1 MQPLYLNHRS
11 LALSTCALALVL
23 MAMALSLPPIA
34 IFTARPADY
43 LSVHILL
50 EMFAI
55 SVSLMIVTIAW
66 NTPDHDAEPIAQTL
80 VFGFASVAGL
90 DMLHTLY
97 FAGMPGLV
105 VDGSTNTAIFF
116 WLSSRAVEV
125 AVLCLAALSLRLPGS
140 RNAWLIAGIALVV
153 ALLLIA
159 ILLPQW
165 LPVSYIP
172 GSGLTPLKNAC
183 EYILC
188 VANLG
193 LALRFLLR
201 SRKTQSSRDLWL
213 GAACFITA
221 MGGLAFTQYRTTS
234 EFINLFGHIYKV
246 AAYCFFYLA
255 AFQIAVR
262 KPYLLPLTEN

>member
-11 LALSTCALALVL
+11 LALSTCALALALVL

-140 RNAWLIAGIALVV
+140 HCGR
-153 ALLLIA
+153 
-159 ILLPQW
+159 
-165 LPVSYIP
+165 
-172 GSGLTPLKNAC
+172 
-183 EYILC
+183 
-188 VANLG
+188 
-193 LALRFLLR
+193 
-201 SRKTQSSRDLWL
+201 
-213 GAACFITA
+213 
-221 MGGLAFTQYRTTS
+221 
-234 EFINLFGHIYKV
+234 
-246 AAYCFFYLA
+246 
-255 AFQIAVR
+255 
-262 KPYLLPLTEN
+262 

>member
-23 MAMALSLPPIA
+23 MALALSLPPIA

-105 VDGSTNTAIFF
+105 VERAA
-116 WLSSRAVEV
+116 SSRSSVSGV
-125 AVLCLAALSLRLPGS
+125 AQFGDATTRAPGGSVAIAAAADVR
-140 RNAWLIAGIALVV
+140 VV
-153 ALLLIA
+153 IR
-159 ILLPQW
+159 PD
-165 LPVSYIP
+165 
-172 GSGLTPLKNAC
+172 AC
-183 EYILC
+183 GPDRC
-188 VANLG
+188 A
-193 LALRFLLR
+193 RR
-201 SRKTQSSRDLWL
+201 
-213 GAACFITA
+213 
-221 MGGLAFTQYRTTS
+221 
-234 EFINLFGHIYKV
+234 
-246 AAYCFFYLA
+246 
-255 AFQIAVR
+255 
-262 KPYLLPLTEN
+262 